1 MKILITGAA
10 GFTAT
15 HLAKE
20 LAARSGPAAGRNE
33 LFFTGIRAD
42 RPEHCADYIQC
53 DLSQFEPV
61 RQLIDSIRPDRIY
74 HLAGSFSN
82 TYELDYQA
90 NVLSTRNVLESVLRA
105 QSGARVL
112 LVGSSAEYGTV
123 TADDNP
129 IREDHPLKPISIYG
143 LTKVF
148 QTQLMDYY
156 CRVNKLNIVMA
167 RTFNIFGKGMSN
179 RLFVG
184 RLHEQIDKYRRG
196 EIEKITVGNLK
207 SKRDYIDIADA
218 VKLYEAI
225 MAGGKAGEIYNVGS
239 GSSIKIHDLLTRMLA
254 EAGLTHDVV
263 EEQVFPQKSQNEVAD
278 IHADMSKTN
287 AIAASSVDKAL
298 NTESGI

>member
-53 DLSQFEPV
+53 DLSQFESV
-61 RQLIDSIRPDRIY
+61 RQLIDSIRPDQIY

-167 RTFNIFGKGMSN
+167 RTFNIFGEGMSN

-184 RLHEQIDKYRRG
+184 RLYQEINKYQCG
-196 EIEKITVGNLK
+196 EISKITVGNLK
-207 SKRDYIDIADA
+207 SKRDYIDISDA

-225 MAGGKAGEIYNVGS
+225 MTAGKSGEIYNVGS
-239 GSSIKIHDLLTRMLA
+239 GKSIQIADLLAKILQQ
-254 EAGLTHDVV
+254 AGLSHEVI
-263 EEQVFPQKSQNEVAD
+263 EEQYYSEKANEVTD
-278 IHADMSKTN
+278 IYADMTKTKTIGSR
-287 AIAASSVDKAL
+287 AQ
-298 NTESGI
+298 

>member
-61 RQLIDSIRPDRIY
+61 RQLIDSIRPDQIY

-167 RTFNIFGKGMSN
+167 RTFNIFGEGMSN

-184 RLHEQIDKYRRG
+184 RLYQEINKYQRG
-196 EIEKITVGNLK
+196 EISKITVGNLK
-207 SKRDYIDIADA
+207 SKRDYIDISDA

-225 MAGGKAGEIYNVGS
+225 MTAGKSGEIYNVGS
-239 GSSIKIHDLLTRMLA
+239 GKSIQIADLLAKILQQ
-254 EAGLTHDVV
+254 AGLSHEVI
-263 EEQVFPQKSQNEVAD
+263 EEQFYSEKANEVTD
-278 IHADMSKTN
+278 IYADMTKTKTIGSR
-287 AIAASSVDKAL
+287 AQ
-298 NTESGI
+298 

>member
-61 RQLIDSIRPDRIY
+61 RQLIDSIRPDQIY

-167 RTFNIFGKGMSN
+167 RTFNIFGEGMSN

-184 RLHEQIDKYRRG
+184 RLYQEINKYQRG
-196 EIEKITVGNLK
+196 EISKITVGNLK
-207 SKRDYIDIADA
+207 SKRDYIDISDA

-225 MAGGKAGEIYNVGS
+225 MTAGKSGEIYNVGS
-239 GSSIKIHDLLTRMLA
+239 GKSIQIADLLAKILQQ
-254 EAGLTHDVV
+254 AGLSHEVI
-263 EEQVFPQKSQNEVAD
+263 EEQFYSEKANEVSD
-278 IHADMSKTN
+278 IYADMTKTKTIGSR
-287 AIAASSVDKAL
+287 AQ
-298 NTESGI
+298 